1 MENDFSVSELFDIF
15 LMSSY
20 CCLKLCDFHSDL
32 LQTWFRELHNLSL
45 IAEISPEQM
54 KWYYLLQAKYYL
66 AVGQYQALIRQT
78 DELRTI
84 EPQLRHIRAIG
95 IKHQYGMSCCILSL
109 KRGIK
114 RFPEN
119 MLLKYSYYDHLLAI
133 SINRGNF
140 KKAKANIDILKTYKE
155 ALSLEDQIHL
165 EFNELT
171 VLFYSKEMTD
181 IRQLLD
187 LCGKA
192 YQNNLYV
199 ELSRSYNLLGQFFW
213 AKKEWEKAIEA
224 FNEAAGLQD
233 RTEHQTYRWIAK
245 TNLALINLELK
256 NKSEAVMHAREI
268 ILGYYS
274 SKQDKFKHIFAAD
287 NKTAYTDFFTDKEI
301 VSILLMLRILYKNDQ
316 TEYTK
321 IIEKVTQTDIG
332 VLPKEFEYFI
342 SHSLVSE
349 LKKTYYYVDGNFMI
363 KC

>member
-1 MENDFSVSELFDIF
+1 M
-15 LMSSY
+15 
-20 CCLKLCDFHSDL
+20 
-32 LQTWFRELHNLSL
+32 
-45 IAEISPEQM
+45 
-54 KWYYLLQAKYYL
+54 
-66 AVGQYQALIRQT
+66 
-78 DELRTI
+78 
-84 EPQLRHIRAIG
+84 
-95 IKHQYGMSCCILSL
+95 
-109 KRGIK
+109 
-114 RFPEN
+114 
-119 MLLKYSYYDHLLAI
+119 
-133 SINRGNF
+133 
-140 KKAKANIDILKTYKE
+140 KTYKE

-287 NKTAYTDFFTDKEI
+287 NKTAYTDFFTDKEM